1 MIKQGKLKR
10 PFLKN
15 NLMISDIYTE
25 KTITDGKID
34 QLIYITVV
42 DKTTGNS
49 ESYSIIQSV
58 SEIKQAINREL

>member
-1 MIKQGKLKR
+1 MIRQGKLKR

-58 SEIKQAINREL
+58 SEIKQAINRG

>member
-1 MIKQGKLKR
+1 MDLKR

-25 KTITDGKID
+25 KTINDGKID

-49 ESYSIIQSV
+49 EAYSIIPSV
-58 SEIKQAINREL
+58 SEIKQAINRG